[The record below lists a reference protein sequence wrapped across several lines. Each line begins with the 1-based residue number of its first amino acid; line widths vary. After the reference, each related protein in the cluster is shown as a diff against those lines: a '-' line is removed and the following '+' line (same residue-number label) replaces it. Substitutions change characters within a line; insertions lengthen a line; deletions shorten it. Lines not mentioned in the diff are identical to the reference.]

1 MVQSAPLLHE
11 RSFKKESETKNKK
24 SAVLYF
30 SVMSTFSLLSS
41 GDYIKVK
48 ELVEGERRSMQIDN
62 SNNGI
67 SHCGQQL
74 LVLLL
79 LVASKAQTRCASRV
93 FRPCR
98 AIFSVPI
105 IHRTVTW
112 TTGSLPCVRD
122 QLTRV
127 YT

>member
-1 MVQSAPLLHE
+1 
-11 RSFKKESETKNKK
+11 
-24 SAVLYF
+24 
-30 SVMSTFSLLSS
+30 
-41 GDYIKVK
+41 
-48 ELVEGERRSMQIDN
+48 MQIDN

-74 LVLLL
+74 LLLLL
-79 LVASKAQTRCASRV
+79 LVASKAQTRCSSRV
-93 FRPCR
+93 FRPCW

-105 IHRTVTW
+105 IHRTVTC
-112 TTGSLPCVRD
+112 TTGSLPRVRD